1 VTPQRRAYV
10 TLGLTFLLGGVAG
23 GGAVYAALRGVAP
36 ESREAKEARRM
47 KALEQRLGLSA
58 EQRAAVVGVL
68 ERHREDRRR
77 GWEQVD
83 DEIRKLLGEHQR
95 REFEVMIQE
104 RKARMGP

>member
-1 VTPQRRAYV
+1 
-10 TLGLTFLLGGVAG
+10 
-23 GGAVYAALRGVAP
+23 VYAALQGGPP

-47 KALEQRLGLSA
+47 KALEQRLKLSP
-58 EQRAAVVGVL
+58 EQRGAVVVIL

-77 GWEQVD
+77 AWEQMD

-95 REFEVMIQE
+95 REFELMIQE